1 MQQVEQLAQQQ
12 PQQVAEQL
20 LQEQEQEV
28 LLVLLL
34 LQPRHRPMHSIWPSI
49 RLC

>member
-1 MQQVEQLAQQQ
+1 MQQVEQLAQLQ

-34 LQPRHRPMHSIWPSI
+34 QPCHRPMHSIWPSI